1 LRRNCRAGPKFYIK
15 ERAAAAAGAREGV
28 RSAARHEEE
37 IDAGGG

>member
-1 LRRNCRAGPKFYIK
+1 MT
-15 ERAAAAAGAREGV
+15 AGAREGV